1 MDNSKKIIGAFA
13 GKFLPP
19 HIGHISQIEKSAK
32 ECDELYIV
40 VCDNTENSKRLC
52 KQAGLPWIT
61 PEMRVNWLREH
72 FKNNKKIKVLLMIED
87 GIPAFPNG
95 LDIWSKKFKEIT
107 NYKVNK
113 KFADE
118 TYREL
123 NEKYFPECEF
133 VCFDRTVINIS
144 GTEVRNNPKE
154 NLDKII
160 PEARQFFENI
170 INKNNVNL

>member
-1 MDNSKKIIGAFA
+1 MGNSPKIIGAFA

-19 HIGHISQIEKSAK
+19 HIGHVSQIEKSAS
-32 ECDELYIV
+32 ECDELLVV

-52 KQAGLPWIT
+52 DEAGIPWIT
-61 PEMRVNWLREH
+61 PKMRVNWLKEH
-72 FKNNKKIKVLLMIED
+72 FKNNKKIKVLFMIED

-95 LDIWSKKFKEIT
+95 LDVWSKKFKELT
-107 NYKVNK
+107 GHKVNK

-144 GTEVRNNPKE
+144 ATEIRKDLKA
-154 NLDKII
+154 NLNKII
-160 PEARQFFENI
+160 PEARPFFENI
-170 INKNNVNL
+170 INQKQ